1 MIERAKSRLRKGDIA
16 IMRLSC
22 GILLGL
28 VGLASCIT
36 VDDFYPFNPQHDQR
50 LPNGDS
56 TSSHKIALSVP
67 AKFYDTE
74 YDYLWVSLLVFSL
87 FFSRNWQ

>member
-1 MIERAKSRLRKGDIA
+1 MRKI
-16 IMRLSC
+16 C
-22 GILLGL
+22 WILLGFL
-28 VGLASCIT
+28 GLASCIT

-56 TSSHKIALSVP
+56 TSSHKISLSVP

-74 YDYLWVSLLVFSL
+74 YDYLWVSKHFCFYYSTSTRNIPYAFSK
-87 FFSRNWQ
+87 R